1 VNVVP
6 GIMVPV
12 GNAGVAPGI
21 GIVPGTVVGVAPGT
35 VVVVPPGTI
44 VGVALGMVVDFWLRS
59 RYGYTQ

>member
-1 VNVVP
+1 
-6 GIMVPV
+6 MVPV